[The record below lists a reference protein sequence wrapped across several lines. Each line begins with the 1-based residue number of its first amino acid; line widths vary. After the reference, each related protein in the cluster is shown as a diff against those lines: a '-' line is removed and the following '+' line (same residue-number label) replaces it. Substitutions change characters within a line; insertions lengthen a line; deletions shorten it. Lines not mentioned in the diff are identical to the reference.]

1 MISRQQ
7 LASINRWLGWIA
19 VPITFLAFYTR
30 YVDNW
35 GPKAIQDVTKNS
47 LYTWINILVGILPLV
62 HAVISL
68 FVFGIPRFAR
78 TQPKIVHIWIGYI
91 VLLVIL
97 VSQSLAGTGIVYDVA
112 TIAMYLIIAVHT
124 VLGFRFMLARRGKGD
139 TMEELHRANRK
150 AAATSQ
156 QA

>member
-7 LASINRWLGWIA
+7 LASINRWIGWIS

-35 GPKAIQDVTKNS
+35 KAVADGTKAS
-47 LYTWINILVGILPLV
+47 LYIWINILVGVLPLV

-68 FVFGIPRFAR
+68 FIFGIPRFAS

-97 VSQSLAGTGIVYDVA
+97 VSQSLAGTGVVYDVF
-112 TIAMYLIIAVHT
+112 TILMYLTILGHT
-124 VLGFRFMLARRGKGD
+124 VLGVRFMLARRGKGD
-139 TMEELHRANRK
+139 TMEELHRASRK
-150 AAATSQ
+150 AAAAS
-156 QA
+156 

>member
-68 FVFGIPRFAR
+68 
-78 TQPKIVHIWIGYI
+78 HIWIGYI